1 MRTIFLGLEIA
12 RKALQAHQAAM
23 NVTSHNIAN
32 ANTPGY
38 TRQVPHLLQETVPL
52 SGLFVPPHL
61 KNIGLGTDV
70 DEIRRM
76 RDKFLDLQIRQ
87 ESRTGA
93 YWNTIDKGLEQVE
106 VIFGE
111 PGESGLSQIF
121 DRFWNTWQ
129 ELAKSPE
136 SQASRV
142 LVAETG
148 SLLAQALN
156 HTYMQLEAQRSE
168 LNEEVAIKVQEVN
181 NNYIQQ
187 IYDLNQ
193 QIVRVAPAG
202 GNINDYKDQLDV
214 LIENLSKVLSVQ
226 VKENQ
231 NGTYTIVLQGRILV
245 NDRERSFLSLS
256 PNAPGMYEVFLEN
269 GPRVDFTY
277 QNGELK
283 AILDLRDVIVPKY
296 QEALDILAMGLRDAV
311 NTVHRMGFT
320 LEEPPQRGGDF
331 FIGDGAKDLA
341 VNPEIL
347 ENPEKIAASLSG
359 APGDGENALAIAQL
373 RGRPVV
379 SGSTPDD
386 FYRGIVSRLG
396 VEREEA
402 QRIAKNQE
410 LLVQQLE
417 NRRESIS
424 GVSLDEEMTNLIRYQ
439 YAYQAASLLVRTIDE
454 MLDTLV
460 NRIR

>member
-12 RKALQAHQAAM
+12 RKALQTHQAAM
-23 NVTSHNIAN
+23 NVTAHNIAN
-32 ANTPGY
+32 ANTVGY
-38 TRQVPHLLQETVPL
+38 TRQVPHLSQETIPL

-61 KNIGLGTDV
+61 KNIGLGVDV
-70 DEIRRM
+70 DAIRRM
-76 RDKFLDLQIRQ
+76 RDRFVDLQIRQ

-111 PGESGLSQIF
+111 PSEESGLSQIF

-148 SLLAQALN
+148 NLLAQALN
-156 HTYMQLEAQRSE
+156 HTYVQLEVQRWE
-168 LNEEVAIKVQEVN
+168 LNEKVAIKVEEVN
-181 NNYIQQ
+181 SYIQQ

-214 LIENLSKVLSVQ
+214 LVDNLSKVLEVQ
-226 VKENQ
+226 VRENS
-231 NGTYTIVLQGRILV
+231 NGTYTIVLQGRILAS
-245 NDRERSFLSLS
+245 DRERSFL
-256 PNAPGMYEVFLEN
+256 ALESDASQMN
-269 GPRVDFTY
+269 RVVLEGGPAVDFTY

-283 AILDLRDVIVPKY
+283 AILDLRDTIVPKY
-296 QEALDILAMGLRDAV
+296 QSALDVLAQSLRDAV
-311 NTVHRMGFT
+311 NMVHQRGFT
-320 LEEPPQRGGDF
+320 LENPPVQGGDF
-331 FIGDGAKDLA
+331 FTGSGAKDLA
-341 VNPEIL
+341 VHSEIL
-347 ENPEKIAASLSG
+347 ENPLKIAASLSG
-359 APGDGENALAIAQL
+359 APGDGENALAIARL
-373 RGRPVV
+373 RGQPVV
-379 SGSTPDD
+379 SGSSPDD
-386 FYRGIVSRLG
+386 YYRGIISRLG

-402 QRIAKNQE
+402 QRIAKNQD

-439 YAYQAASLLVRTIDE
+439 YAYQAASILVRTIDE
-454 MLDTLV
+454 MLDTV
-460 NRIR
+460 VHRIK

>member
-38 TRQVPHLLQETVPL
+38 TRQVPHLSQETVPL

-61 KNIGLGTDV
+61 KNVGLGTDV

-106 VIFGE
+106 VVFGE

-142 LVAETG
+142 LVVETG
-148 SLLAQALN
+148 NLLAQALS
-156 HTYMQLEAQRSE
+156 HTYTQLETQRSE

-181 NNYIQQ
+181 NFIQQ

-214 LIENLSKVLSVQ
+214 LVENLSKVLSVQ
-226 VKENQ
+226 VQENQ

-256 PNAPGMYEVFLEN
+256 LNASGMYEVFLEN
-269 GPRVDFTY
+269 GPQVDFTY

-296 QEALDILAMGLRDAV
+296 QEALDTLAMGLRDAV

-341 VNPEIL
+341 VTPEIL
-347 ENPEKIAASLSG
+347 ENPAKIAASLSG
-359 APGDGENALAIAQL
+359 APGDGGNALAIAQL

-379 SGSTPDD
+379 GGSTPDD

-396 VEREEA
+396 VERGEA

-460 NRIR
+460 NRVK

>member
-61 KNIGLGTDV
+61 KNVGLGTDV

-76 RDKFLDLQIRQ
+76 RDEFLDLQIRQ

-93 YWNTIDKGLEQVE
+93 YWNTIDKGLEQIE

-156 HTYMQLEAQRSE
+156 HAYMQLETQRNE
-168 LNEEVAIKVQEVN
+168 LNEEVAIKVQEV

-193 QIVRVAPAG
+193 QIVRIAPAG

-214 LIENLSKVLSVQ
+214 LVENLSKVLTVQ

-256 PNAPGMYEVFLEN
+256 PNASGMYEVFLEN

-283 AILDLRDVIVPKY
+283 AILDLRDVVVPKY
-296 QEALDILAMGLRDAV
+296 QEALDTLARGLKEAV
-311 NTVHRMGFT
+311 NGVHAQGFT

-341 VNPEIL
+341 VSPEIL

-359 APGDGENALAIAQL
+359 APGDGGNALAIARL
-373 RGRPVV
+373 RSQPVV

>member
-12 RKALQAHQAAM
+12 RKALQTHQAAM
-23 NVTSHNIAN
+23 NVTAHNIAN
-32 ANTPGY
+32 ANTVGY
-38 TRQVPHLLQETVPL
+38 TRQVPHLVQETVPL

-61 KNIGLGTDV
+61 KNVGLGVDV
-70 DEIRRM
+70 DAIQRM
-76 RDKFLDLQIRQ
+76 RDRFIDLQIRQ

-93 YWNTIDKGLEQVE
+93 YWNAIDKGLEQIE

-111 PGESGLSQIF
+111 PNEESGLSQIF

-129 ELAKSPE
+129 ELAKNPE

-148 SLLAQALN
+148 NLLAQALN
-156 HTYMQLEAQRSE
+156 HTYRQLEVQRWE
-168 LNEEVAIKVQEVN
+168 LNEKVAIKVQEV

-214 LIENLSKVLSVQ
+214 LVDNLSKVLQVQ
-226 VKENQ
+226 VKEND
-231 NGTYTIVLQGRILV
+231 NGTYTIVLQGRILAS
-245 NDRERSFLSLS
+245 DRERSFLALDVDAS
-256 PNAPGMYEVFLEN
+256 GMNRVTLEN
-269 GPRVDFTY
+269 GPVVDFTY

-283 AILDLRDVIVPKY
+283 AILDLRDTIVPKY
-296 QEALDILAMGLRDAV
+296 QKALDTLARDLQDAV
-311 NTVHRMGFT
+311 NAVHQRGFT
-320 LEEPPQRGGDF
+320 LEEPPEHGGDF
-331 FIGDGAKDLA
+331 FVGSGAKDLA

-347 ENPEKIAASLSG
+347 ANPMKIAASLSG

-373 RGRPVV
+373 RGKPII
-379 SGSTPDD
+379 SGSNPDD
-386 FYRGIVSRLG
+386 YYRGVISRLG

-402 QRIAKNQE
+402 QRIAKNQD

-417 NRRESIS
+417 NRRESVS

-439 YAYQAASLLVRTIDE
+439 YAYQAASILVRTIDE
-454 MLDTLV
+454 MLDTVV
-460 NRIR
+460 NRIK

>member
-181 NNYIQQ
+181 NYIQQ

-296 QEALDILAMGLRDAV
+296 QEALDTLAMGLRDAV

-341 VNPEIL
+341 VNPEIP

-359 APGDGENALAIAQL
+359 APGDGGNALAIAQL

>member
-12 RKALQAHQAAM
+12 RKALQTHQVAM

-32 ANTPGY
+32 ANTVGY
-38 TRQVPHLLQETVPL
+38 TRQVPHLVQETIPL
-52 SGLFVPPHL
+52 RGLFIPPHL
-61 KNIGLGTDV
+61 KNVGLGVDV
-70 DEIRRM
+70 DAIQRM
-76 RDKFLDLQIRQ
+76 RDRFIDLQIRQ

-93 YWNTIDKGLEQVE
+93 YWNTVDRGLEQIE

-111 PGESGLSQIF
+111 PNEESGLSQIF

-148 SLLAQALN
+148 NLLAQALN
-156 HTYMQLEAQRSE
+156 HTYAQLEVQRWE
-168 LNEEVAIKVQEVN
+168 LNEKVAIKVQEVN
-181 NNYIQQ
+181 TYIQQ

-214 LIENLSKVLSVQ
+214 LVDNLSKVLKVQ
-226 VKENQ
+226 IQENE
-231 NGTYTIVLQGRILV
+231 NGTYTIVLQGRILAS
-245 NDRERSFLSLS
+245 DRERSFLSLAVDAS
-256 PNAPGMYEVFLEN
+256 GMNQVILEG
-269 GPRVDFTY
+269 GPQVDFTY
-277 QNGELK
+277 QGGELK
-283 AILDLRDVIVPKY
+283 AILDLRDSLVPKY
-296 QEALDILAMGLRDAV
+296 QDALDTLALGLRDAV
-311 NTVHRMGFT
+311 NAVHRRGFT
-320 LEEPPQRGGDF
+320 LEEPPAPGDVF
-331 FIGDGAKDLA
+331 FVGSGAKDLA

-347 ENPEKIAASLSG
+347 ANPSKIAASLSG

-373 RGRPVV
+373 RGKPIIA
-379 SGSTPDD
+379 GSSPDD
-386 FYRGIVSRLG
+386 YYRGIISRLG

-402 QRIAKNQE
+402 QRIAKNQD

-439 YAYQAASLLVRTIDE
+439 YAYQAASILVRTIDE
-454 MLDTLV
+454 MLDTVV

>member
-38 TRQVPHLLQETVPL
+38 TRQVPHLSQETVPL

-61 KNIGLGTDV
+61 KNVGLGTDV

-106 VIFGE
+106 VVFGE

-142 LVAETG
+142 LVVETG
-148 SLLAQALN
+148 NLLAQALS
-156 HTYMQLEAQRSE
+156 HTYTQLETQRSE

-181 NNYIQQ
+181 NFIQQ

-214 LIENLSKVLSVQ
+214 LVESLSKVLSVQ
-226 VKENQ
+226 VRENQ
-231 NGTYTIVLQGRILV
+231 NGTYTIALQGRILV
-245 NDRERSFLSLS
+245 QSL
-256 PNAPGMYEVFLEN
+256 LE
-269 GPRVDFTY
+269 
-277 QNGELK
+277 
-283 AILDLRDVIVPKY
+283 
-296 QEALDILAMGLRDAV
+296 
-311 NTVHRMGFT
+311 
-320 LEEPPQRGGDF
+320 
-331 FIGDGAKDLA
+331 
-341 VNPEIL
+341 
-347 ENPEKIAASLSG
+347 
-359 APGDGENALAIAQL
+359 
-373 RGRPVV
+373 
-379 SGSTPDD
+379 
-386 FYRGIVSRLG
+386 RLG
-396 VEREEA
+396 DVRGLFGERPSSGLYVPE
-402 QRIAKNQE
+402 
-410 LLVQQLE
+410 
-417 NRRESIS
+417 RR
-424 GVSLDEEMTNLIRYQ
+424 
-439 YAYQAASLLVRTIDE
+439 A
-454 MLDTLV
+454 
-460 NRIR
+460 

>member
-12 RKALQAHQAAM
+12 RKALQTHQIAM
-23 NVTSHNIAN
+23 NITAHNIAN
-32 ANTPGY
+32 ANTVGY
-38 TRQVPHLLQETVPL
+38 TRQVPHLSQETIPL
-52 SGLFVPPHL
+52 RGLFVPPHL
-61 KNIGLGTDV
+61 KNVGLGVDV
-70 DEIRRM
+70 DDIRRM
-76 RDKFLDLQIRQ
+76 RDRFIDLQIRQ

-93 YWNTIDKGLEQVE
+93 YWNTIDKGLEQIE

-111 PGESGLSQIF
+111 PNEESGLSQIF

-156 HTYMQLEAQRSE
+156 HTYAQLEVARQE
-168 LNEEVAIKVQEVN
+168 LNEKVAIKVQEVN
-181 NNYIQQ
+181 TYIQQ

-214 LIENLSKVLSVQ
+214 LVENLSKVLQVQ
-226 VKENQ
+226 VREND
-231 NGTYTIVLQGRILV
+231 NGTYTIVLQGRILA
-245 NDRERSFLSLS
+245 NDRERSFLGLELDAS
-256 PNAPGMYEVFLEN
+256 GMNRVVLEN
-269 GPRVDFTY
+269 GPEVDFTY

-283 AILDLRDVIVPKY
+283 AIFDLRDSIVPRY
-296 QEALDILAMGLRDAV
+296 EQALDALALGLRDAV
-311 NTVHRMGFT
+311 NAVHARGFT
-320 LEEPPQRGGDF
+320 LEEPPVQGGAF
-331 FIGDGAKDLA
+331 FVGSGAKDLA

-347 ENPEKIAASLSG
+347 ENPLKIAASLSG

-373 RGRPVV
+373 RGKPIVE
-379 SGSTPDD
+379 GSNPDD
-386 FYRGIVSRLG
+386 YYRGIISRLG

-410 LLVQQLE
+410 VLVEQLE
-417 NRRESIS
+417 NRRESVS

-439 YAYQAASLLVRTIDE
+439 YAYQAASILVRTIDE
-454 MLDTLV
+454 MLETV
-460 NRIR
+460 VGSIR

>member
-181 NNYIQQ
+181 NYIQQ

-311 NTVHRMGFT
+311 DTVHRMGFT

-331 FIGDGAKDLA
+331 FIGSGAKDLA

>member
-12 RKALQAHQAAM
+12 RKALQTHQAAM
-23 NVTSHNIAN
+23 NVTAHNIAN
-32 ANTPGY
+32 ANTVGY
-38 TRQVPHLLQETVPL
+38 TRQVPHLTQETVPL

-61 KNIGLGTDV
+61 KNIGLGVDV
-70 DEIRRM
+70 DAIRRM
-76 RDKFLDLQIRQ
+76 RDRFIDLQIRQ

-93 YWNTIDKGLEQVE
+93 YWNTIDQGLEQIE

-111 PGESGLSQIF
+111 PHEESGLSQIF

-148 SLLAQALN
+148 SLLAQAMN
-156 HTYMQLEAQRSE
+156 HTYRQLEMQRQE
-168 LNEEVAIKVQEVN
+168 LNEKVAIKVQEVN
-181 NNYIQQ
+181 SYIQQ

-214 LIENLSKVLSVQ
+214 LVDNLSKILQVQ
-226 VKENQ
+226 VREND
-231 NGTYTIVLQGRILV
+231 NGTYTIVLQGRILAH
-245 NDRERSFLSLS
+245 DRERSFLSLEVDAS
-256 PNAPGMYEVFLEN
+256 GMNRVTLEN
-269 GPRVDFTY
+269 GEAVDFTY

-283 AILDLRDVIVPKY
+283 AVFDLRDVLVPKY
-296 QEALDILAMGLRDAV
+296 QEALNVLAQGLRDAV
-311 NTVHRMGFT
+311 NAVHRRGFT
-320 LEEPPQRGGDF
+320 LEVPPRGGGDF
-331 FIGDGAKDLA
+331 FVGSRAEDLA
-341 VNPEIL
+341 VHPDILGNPM
-347 ENPEKIAASLSG
+347 KIAASLSG

-373 RGRPVV
+373 RGKPVI
-379 SGSTPDD
+379 SGSSPDD
-386 FYRGIVSRLG
+386 YYRGIISRLG

-402 QRIAKNQE
+402 QRIAKNQDV
-410 LLVQQLE
+410 LVQQLE
-417 NRRESIS
+417 NRRESVS

-439 YAYQAASLLVRTIDE
+439 YAYQAASILVRTIDE
-454 MLDTLV
+454 MLDTV
-460 NRIR
+460 VHRIK

>member
-181 NNYIQQ
+181 NYIQQ

-245 NDRERSFLSLS
+245 NDRERSFLNLS
-256 PNAPGMYEVFLEN
+256 PNASGMYEVFLEN